1 MNPDPARAAPL
12 SPVAPPS
19 AGAPLSPDVTPP
31 PLPPL
36 GPAGP
41 AQAARLRPIR
51 TYVPR
56 FRTTARTRGR
66 LDALLP
72 RYGVRALP
80 LVPAE
85 AFGRVAPLVVEIG
98 SGYGEAALGYAAA
111 HPEHD
116 VLAAEIHLPGV
127 ATMLAAADAAAINNL
142 RVYPDDG
149 LNLLNGGLPAGA
161 AHAIHL
167 FFPDPW
173 PKSKHAKR
181 RLVQRHT
188 LVALARLLAPGG
200 RLLVASDH
208 PTYAAHVRAQF
219 AGHAGFV
226 VVEIERPSWKSLDG
240 FEAKGLA
247 AGRAITYL
255 AATPR

>member
-12 SPVAPPS
+12 SPV
-19 AGAPLSPDVTPP
+19 
-31 PLPPL
+31 

-41 AQAARLRPIR
+41 AQAPRLRPIR

-80 LVPAE
+80 LVPAD

-161 AHAIHL
+161 AH
-167 FFPDPW
+167 
-173 PKSKHAKR
+173 
-181 RLVQRHT
+181 
-188 LVALARLLAPGG
+188 
-200 RLLVASDH
+200 
-208 PTYAAHVRAQF
+208 
-219 AGHAGFV
+219 GFV

>member
-98 SGYGEAALGYAAA
+98 SGYGEAAL
-111 HPEHD
+111 D
-116 VLAAEIHLPGV
+116 LSAERP
-127 ATMLAAADAAAINNL
+127 
-142 RVYPDDG
+142 
-149 LNLLNGGLPAGA
+149 
-161 AHAIHL
+161 
-167 FFPDPW
+167 
-173 PKSKHAKR
+173 
-181 RLVQRHT
+181 LV
-188 LVALARLLAPGG
+188 LLAGG
-200 RLLVASDH
+200 TAPLSINLKSAPASFA
-208 PTYAAHVRAQF
+208 PTVKAPASR
-219 AGHAGFV
+219 
-226 VVEIERPSWKSLDG
+226 
-240 FEAKGLA
+240 
-247 AGRAITYL
+247 
-255 AATPR
+255 

>member
-116 VLAAEIHLPGV
+116 VLAAEGTNHDHSIRTHG
-127 ATMLAAADAAAINNL
+127 
-142 RVYPDDG
+142 
-149 LNLLNGGLPAGA
+149 AG
-161 AHAIHL
+161 
-167 FFPDPW
+167 PP
-173 PKSKHAKR
+173 PMPR
-181 RLVQRHT
+181 RSTTFGCTRMT
-188 LVALARLLAPGG
+188 A
-200 RLLVASDH
+200 
-208 PTYAAHVRAQF
+208 
-219 AGHAGFV
+219 
-226 VVEIERPSWKSLDG
+226 
-240 FEAKGLA
+240 
-247 AGRAITYL
+247 
-255 AATPR
+255 

>member
-1 MNPDPARAAPL
+1 M
-12 SPVAPPS
+12 
-19 AGAPLSPDVTPP
+19 
-31 PLPPL
+31 
-36 GPAGP
+36 
-41 AQAARLRPIR
+41 
-51 TYVPR
+51 PR

-219 AGHAGFV
+219 AGHGGFV